1 MTKEELLKTAKP
13 ILFNTEMV
21 QAILNGLKTT
31 TRRYVKAKS
40 KNACGFYVTFRES
53 DGSFTGVYDYDE
65 NGKMF
70 ESPQTQPAYK
80 GDILYVRESWS
91 WCPCW
96 DCGMETDDGKCADPN
111 GHRRYNSEKR
121 SMDAIISKHL
131 LMLENSL
138 QVLNIGNPQ
147 YICRKKKPEYSCG

>member
-70 ESPQTQPAYK
+70 DNQHTKAIFSMLGNHGAGVLVGTVVWKQMMASAPIPTVTEDTIPK
-80 GDILYVRESWS
+80 
-91 WCPCW
+91 
-96 DCGMETDDGKCADPN
+96 
-111 GHRRYNSEKR
+111 KR

>member
-53 DGSFTGVYDYDE
+53 EDRKSTR
-65 NGKMF
+65 
-70 ESPQTQPAYK
+70 
-80 GDILYVRESWS
+80 L
-91 WCPCW
+91 
-96 DCGMETDDGKCADPN
+96 
-111 GHRRYNSEKR
+111 NSSHPSSSR
-121 SMDAIISKHL
+121 MPSSA
-131 LMLENSL
+131 
-138 QVLNIGNPQ
+138 
-147 YICRKKKPEYSCG
+147 

>member
-1 MTKEELLKTAKP
+1 MTKEELLEKAKP

-96 DCGMETDDGKCADPN
+96 DCGMETDDGKCVSRA
-111 GHRRYNSEKR
+111 
-121 SMDAIISKHL
+121 
-131 LMLENSL
+131 
-138 QVLNIGNPQ
+138 
-147 YICRKKKPEYSCG
+147 KKKHVSIDMKCVRAWYRVANGYVPMFRAARKDKLERSKCDC